1 MAIFGR
7 FFKKKGEQEEQFS
20 KINEALKGS
29 FTNVKKDVLHLHT
42 SLSDHKDITQNK
54 LQDMEERI
62 KRLELVL
69 MYNNPKKEAQIIVNS
84 SKEEEIEQLEEQ
96 ADSEIIL
103 NVLKGLPRAEI
114 KLFKTLYDLQT
125 SLNAKHISYKSLAS
139 YLYPGK
145 DYNSIRSTITQ
156 FVLRLYTEG
165 LIDKQRIGKET
176 YIKITPNGYKLLKN
190 AKIKK
195 MIKEAEII
203 TN

>member
-7 FFKKKGEQEEQFS
+7 FFKKRREQEEQFS
-20 KINEALKGS
+20 KINETLKGS
-29 FTNVKKDVLHLHT
+29 FTNVKKDVLHLHGT
-42 SLSDHKDITQNK
+42 FTDHKEHTHNR
-54 LQDMEERI
+54 LQELEERI

-69 MYNNPKKEAQIIVNS
+69 MS
-84 SKEEEIEQLEEQ
+84 SKPQRAAELIVEAAEEEEIEQIEEQ
-96 ADSEIIL
+96 LDGEMIL
-103 NVLKGLPRAEI
+103 SALKGIPRAEL

-190 AKIKK
+190 TRIKR
-195 MIKEAEII
+195 MIKEAEILS
-203 TN
+203 